1 MTPAPTRDLIFA
13 HQGNARVAA
22 SVTMGGIVAV
32 LIGGV
37 FMTIGPPLKRAAP
50 LAQRA
55 GQRPAPVRIV
65 GAAPAADVP
74 CDRQVWP
81 NIDQRCL
88 ERADAKRAD
97 QTAPPE
103 PASAAAQDNEAS
115 AAAQDNDKLTP
126 LTAASVD
133 HAVTAKDDA
142 AAGGGVPEDTAVL
155 RQRDAHFDRPAP
167 GTMAANDED
176 DEAPPAAPARRHH
189 RHGFHLR
196 FGPFRF

>member
-37 FMTIGPPLKRAAP
+37 FMAIGPPLKREAP
-50 LAQRA
+50 LAQHA
-55 GQRPAPVRIV
+55 GQRPAPVRMV
-65 GAAPAADVP
+65 GAVPEANLP

-88 ERADAKRAD
+88 VRADAKGAE
-97 QTAPPE
+97 QTAPPK
-103 PASAAAQDNEAS
+103 PASAAAQD
-115 AAAQDNDKLTP
+115 AAVWDNDKLTP

-133 HAVTAKDDA
+133 HAVTVKDDA
-142 AAGGGVPEDTAVL
+142 TSGSGVPEDTALL
-155 RQRDAHFDRPAP
+155 RQRDAHFDRAP
-167 GTMAANDED
+167 PGPMAANDED
-176 DEAPPAAPARRHH
+176 DAAPPVEPPRRRH
-189 RHGFHLR
+189 RHGIHLR
-196 FGPFRF
+196 LGPFRF